1 MNNAEIRQLRVL
13 GGMMSSQKN
22 RVNELLEHDRLQ
34 MPTEVIAF
42 SRAVMAEAASANKV
56 NRSHINTAYERNF
69 IADDQ
74 DGEYALIVT
83 VLNNELSK

>member
-1 MNNAEIRQLRVL
+1 M
-13 GGMMSSQKN
+13 
-22 RVNELLEHDRLQ
+22 NELLEHDRLQ
-34 MPTEVIAF
+34 MPSEVIAF

>member
-22 RVNELLEHDRLQ
+22 RVNDLLAHDRLQ
-34 MPTEVIAF
+34 MPSEVITF
-42 SRAVMAEAASANKV
+42 SKAVMAEAGLAKRVNSA
-56 NRSHINTAYERNF
+56 HINTVYERNF
-69 IADDQ
+69 VAHDN

>member
-22 RVNELLEHDRLQ
+22 RVNDLLTHDRLQ
-34 MPTEVIAF
+34 MSSEVITF
-42 SRAVMAEAASANKV
+42 SKAVMAEAALAQSV
-56 NRSHINTAYERNF
+56 NHAHINTVYERNF
-69 IADDQ
+69 VAQDN